1 MIVTSINLSTINLR
15 ADEHLRTIEWFKE
28 QPPIVVPPYWYG
40 WNPYAFPMGTLMMS
54 MSMNANDVFIN
65 AHMESGDI
73 SQDGK
78 CTSIGT
84 NNSNTCD
91 CTCSNQRT

>member
-1 MIVTSINLSTINLR
+1 
-15 ADEHLRTIEWFKE
+15 
-28 QPPIVVPPYWYG
+28 
-40 WNPYAFPMGTLMMS
+40 MGTLMML
-54 MSMNANDVFIN
+54 MSMNANDVFTN
-65 AHMESGDI
+65 AHMEFDDI

-91 CTCSNQRT
+91 CTCFNQRT